1 MEKRREFVPDQEI
14 VPAGDASQWRH
25 PPLRTGGPMSFEADT
40 PLSDD
45 ARLILAR
52 LTHPAGPPGGFVDD
66 LVLGGRGARIPVW
79 DDDPE

>member
-1 MEKRREFVPDQEI
+1 
-14 VPAGDASQWRH
+14 
-25 PPLRTGGPMSFEADT
+25 MSFEADT

-45 ARLILAR
+45 ARLLLAR
-52 LTHPAGPPGGFVDD
+52 PGQMAGCPADFAAE

>member
-1 MEKRREFVPDQEI
+1 MEKRPEFVPDQRI
-14 VPAGDASQWRH
+14 VVPEGGRQWRH

-45 ARLILAR
+45 ARLLLAR
-52 LTHPAGPPGGFVDD
+52 LAHRLDPRPGFEGE

>member
-1 MEKRREFVPDQEI
+1 
-14 VPAGDASQWRH
+14 
-25 PPLRTGGPMSFEADT
+25 MSFEADV

-45 ARLILAR
+45 ARLLLAR
-52 LTHPAGPPGGFVDD
+52 STYPAGHPQDFAQE